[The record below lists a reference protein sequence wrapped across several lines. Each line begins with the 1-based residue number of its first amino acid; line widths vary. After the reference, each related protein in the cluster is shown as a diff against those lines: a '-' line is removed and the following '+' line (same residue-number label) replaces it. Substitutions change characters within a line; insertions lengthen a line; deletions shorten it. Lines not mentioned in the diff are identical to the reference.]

1 MIRIA
6 VYGKGGIG
14 KSTTVANV
22 AAALAEMGLRVM
34 QIGCDPKAD
43 STILLRHGEAVPA
56 VLDLYNKKKQSLQ
69 LEDMIRIGYNNV
81 ICVEA
86 GGPTPGLG
94 CAGRGII
101 TALEKLKELGAY
113 EVYKPDVVL
122 YDVLG
127 DVVCGGFSMPMRNGY
142 ADKVFILTSGENMAI
157 HAAANIAMA
166 VQNFKNRG
174 YAGLGGLILNRRD
187 VPREEKKVAELADD
201 FQTAVIGTLSHSSQV
216 ALAEEQQKTLM
227 ECYPESEMAEE
238 YRALAVQM
246 YRICGGVLKDENDA
260 VRDEYMH
267 KCMDEHMDKYIDE
280 HMDKYTDERM
290 NEHINEHINE
300 CMNGQTQED
309 V

>member
-14 KSTTVANV
+14 KSTTVSNV
-22 AAALAEMGLRVM
+22 AAALAEMGLKVM

-290 NEHINEHINE
+290 NEHINE